1 MAGDEAPSGITSEA
15 REAVGRIARPIH
27 GEPDLDRLLE
37 QVGAARLVLIGEASH
52 GAHEL
57 NDLRGTLTR
66 KLIAEH
72 GFAAVAIAGGWPE
85 AIRVDRYVRGQGHDE
100 SAAAALAGFDRF
112 PTWMWRNADVAAF
125 AEWLAT
131 WNLQRSAELRTGF
144 YGLDL
149 YSMYV
154 AIRSLL
160 SFLED
165 ADPAAAHAARA
176 LYAQL
181 DQVAA
186 AGEDRPG
193 LEVAASHEDEV
204 VAQLV
209 EMQRR
214 HAARSGRT
222 PAGDGWFHA
231 MQSSHMLQNAEAYY
245 RALLR
250 GRVAWNARDAQM
262 ADAVDMLADQLG
274 QPGHPG
280 MPARL
285 VVWAHN
291 RHVGDARA
299 TAMGEA
305 GEISL
310 GQVLRQRH
318 PGETALVGMMS
329 YGGTVTCARGWD
341 EPAEV
346 AIVPPGLDGSWEQL
360 LHASGYPRCYLGT
373 ASLRRAVGERAEQLQ
388 RAIGVVYR
396 PETERLRHYHRSRL
410 ADEFDVV
417 IHVDTTRAATGVD
430 VVEGPLEPVDAV
442 G

>member
-1 MAGDEAPSGITSEA
+1 MVMVSGLDGEA
-15 REAVGRIARPIH
+15 REAVVRIARPIH
-27 GEPDLDRLLE
+27 GEPDLDLLLD
-37 QVGAARLVLIGEASH
+37 QIGAARIVLIGAASH
-52 GAHEL
+52 GTHEL
-57 NDLRGTLTR
+57 DDLRAALTR
-66 KLIAEH
+66 KLIAER

-85 AIRVDRYVRGQGHDE
+85 AIRVDRYVRGQGDDE
-100 SAAAALAGFDRF
+100 SADAALAGFERF

-125 AEWLAT
+125 AEWLAA
-131 WNLQRSAELRTGF
+131 WNAQRRADRRAGF

-154 AIRSLL
+154 AIHSLL

-176 LYAQL
+176 LYAGL
-181 DQVAA
+181 DQVAG

-193 LEVAASHEDEV
+193 LEIAASCEDEV

-214 HAARSGRT
+214 RAARSGRT
-222 PAGDGWFHA
+222 PAGEGWFHA
-231 MQSSHMLQNAEAYY
+231 MQSAHMLHNAEAYY
-245 RALLR
+245 RTLLR
-250 GRVAWNARDAQM
+250 GRVAWNARDGRM
-262 ADAVDMLADQLG
+262 ADTIDLLADQLG
-274 QPGHPG
+274 RPGQ
-280 MPARL
+280 PARL

-299 TAMGEA
+299 TALGEA
-305 GEISL
+305 GDVTL
-310 GQVLRQRH
+310 GQRMRQRH
-318 PGETALVGMMS
+318 PGQTALIGMTT
-329 YGGTVTCARGWD
+329 YTGTVTCARGWD

-346 AIVPPGLDGSWEQL
+346 AAVPPGLDGSWEQL
-360 LHASGYPRCYLGT
+360 MHAAGYPRFYVGT
-373 ASLRRAVGERAEQLQ
+373 ASLRRALGERAERLQ

-396 PETERLRHYHRSRL
+396 PETERLRHYHLARL

-417 IHVDTTRAATGVD
+417 IHVDATGAATAAEVA
-430 VVEGPLEPVDAV
+430 EGPPQPAGAV

>member
-1 MAGDEAPSGITSEA
+1 MA
-15 REAVGRIARPIH
+15 RVARPIH

-37 QVGAARLVLIGEASH
+37 QVAAARIVLIGEASH
-52 GAHEL
+52 GTHEL
-57 NDLRGTLTR
+57 NDLRGTLSR
-66 KLIAEH
+66 KLIAER
-72 GFAAVAIAGGWPE
+72 GFAAVAIAGGWSE
-85 AIRVDRYVRGQGHDE
+85 ALRVDRYVRGASDDE
-100 SAAAALAGFDRF
+100 SAAVALAGFERF

-131 WNLQRSAELRTGF
+131 WNARRPAEQRAGF

-160 SFLED
+160 SLLDD

-176 LYAQL
+176 FYTGL
-181 DQVAA
+181 DQVAG

-193 LEVAASHEDEV
+193 LDIEASCESEV

-222 PAGDGWFHA
+222 PAGEGWFHA
-231 MQSSHMLQNAEAYY
+231 MQSAHVLGNADAYY
-245 RALLR
+245 RTLLR
-250 GRVAWNARDAQM
+250 GRVAWNLRDARM
-262 ADAVDMLADQLG
+262 ADALDMLADQLG
-274 QPGHPG
+274 QPGHPAG
-280 MPARL
+280 L

-310 GQVLRQRH
+310 GQIMRQRH
-318 PGETALVGMMS
+318 PGETALIGMTT
-329 YGGTVTCARGWD
+329 YTGTVTCAGGWD
-341 EPAEV
+341 EPPAV
-346 AIVPPGLDGSWEQL
+346 ASVPPGVDGSWEQL
-360 LHASGYPRCYLGT
+360 LHTAEYPRLYLGT
-373 ASLRRAVGERAEQLQ
+373 ASLRRTAGERVERLQ

-396 PETERLRHYHRSRL
+396 PDTERLRHYHLSRL
-410 ADEFDVV
+410 ADAFDIV
-417 IHVDTTRAATGVD
+417 IHVDATRAATGVE
-430 VVEGPLEPVDAV
+430 VAAGPVEPAAV

>member
-1 MAGDEAPSGITSEA
+1 MVPGINGED

-37 QVGAARLVLIGEASH
+37 QVAAARIVLIGEASH

-66 KLIAEH
+66 KLIAER

-125 AEWLAT
+125 TEWLAT
-131 WNLQRSAELRTGF
+131 WNLQRPAEQRAGF

-165 ADPAAAHAARA
+165 ADPAAALAARG

-186 AGEDRPG
+186 AGEDRQG

-222 PAGDGWFHA
+222 PTGDGWFHA
-231 MQSSHMLQNAEAYY
+231 MQSAHMLQNAEAYY
-245 RALLR
+245 RTLLR
-250 GRVAWNARDAQM
+250 GRVAWNARDARM

-274 QPGHPG
+274 HPG
-280 MPARL
+280 QPARL

-318 PGETALVGMMS
+318 PGETALIGMIS

-341 EPAEV
+341 EPPEV
-346 AIVPPGLDGSWEQL
+346 ATVPPGLDGSWEQL
-360 LHASGYPRCYLGT
+360 LHASGYPRSYLGT

-396 PETERLRHYHRSRL
+396 PETERLRHYHLSRL

-417 IHVDTTRAATGVD
+417 IHVDATRAATGVD
-430 VVEGPLEPVDAV
+430 AAEGPREPADAV

>member
-1 MAGDEAPSGITSEA
+1 MVSGLDGEM
-15 REAVGRIARPIH
+15 REAVGRIAHPIH
-27 GEPDLDRLLE
+27 GEPDLDRLLD
-37 QVGAARLVLIGEASH
+37 QIAAARVVLIGEASH

-57 NDLRGTLTR
+57 NDLRGALTR
-66 KLIAEH
+66 KLIAER

-100 SAAAALAGFDRF
+100 SAAAALVGFERF
-112 PTWMWRNADVAAF
+112 PTWVWRNADVAAF
-125 AEWLAT
+125 ADWLAA
-131 WNLQRSAELRTGF
+131 WNAERPADQRAGF

-160 SFLED
+160 SFLDD

-176 LYAQL
+176 FYTGL
-181 DQVAA
+181 DQVAG

-193 LEVAASHEDEV
+193 LEVAASCEDEV

-231 MQSSHMLQNAEAYY
+231 MQSAHVLQNAEAYY
-245 RALLR
+245 RTLLR
-250 GRVAWNARDAQM
+250 GRVAWNARDARM

-274 QPGHPG
+274 QPGK
-280 MPARL
+280 PARL

-305 GEISL
+305 GELSL
-310 GQVLRQRH
+310 GQMMRQRH
-318 PGETALVGMMS
+318 PGETALVGMTA

-346 AIVPPGLDGSWEQL
+346 ATVPPGLDGSWEQL
-360 LHASGYPRCYLGT
+360 LHACDLPRLYLGT
-373 ASLRRAVGERAEQLQ
+373 ASLRRAVGEGAERLQ
-388 RAIGVVYR
+388 RAIGVVYK
-396 PETERLRHYHRSRL
+396 PETERLRHYHLSRL
-410 ADEFDVV
+410 ADSFDVV
-417 IHVDTTRAATGVD
+417 IHVDAIRAASGVD
-430 VVEGPLEPVDAV
+430 VVEGPQEPAGAV